1 MSALGSLVVKLA
13 LDYAE
18 YTQGLDR
25 TSQEALKFAQNSQ
38 KSFDQAGNSAK
49 EFLGNV
55 AGNVAG
61 AIASVVGLNAAF
73 AGVRESI
80 NILDSLD
87 ETAQKTGSSIE
98 DLSRI
103 AKVARNFG
111 DAFEPIEQ
119 AIVKLSK
126 NLADIDNPS
135 SDAIRALDAIGVS
148 ARDNEGKLRT
158 SAAVY
163 IDVARAL
170 QGYEDGNQKAAV
182 ATALFGK
189 SGAELLPAINNLA
202 QGIGDVTAISDE
214 YTRQAGL
221 FNDQVARGKARV
233 NELYESMAVEL
244 LPTLNIIAAAVN
256 NSSSQFD
263 VFSFAS
269 NAAKVVLKGLA
280 IAGYTVVD
288 MFNTAGRGLGAWAA
302 RVEAL
307 ARLDFEG
314 VRTIGQAFA
323 EDNKKSVEE
332 YRKFFDTV
340 MNGEKQIASAIDN
353 GGTKKALEFQLNLP
367 PAIDRTTQSLEK
379 QGKAFDMELYKL
391 RQYQDDAKRARDITA
406 SVATQQ
412 EQYNQKLEELERL
425 KPYLS
430 VETYS
435 RALQKAQDELGGVKD
450 TAQKTFNDIDQYAV
464 QASRNIQTSLANFL
478 FDPFDDGL
486 KGMVQGV
493 ANAAR
498 RMLAEFAAMRIS
510 NAIGLSSLF
519 GLGSSA
525 ASASAGATGA
535 GGGLN
540 LLNVASAGSGLMNL
554 FKGGFGATS
563 LLSSV
568 GGMLPGSAGAFF
580 SGMGGGAIAGV
591 SSPAALAGASFAP
604 ILGPAVALFAAD
616 AITRMIAGDKTI
628 SNNGIWKAVSSI
640 PVIGIVPNLINALF
654 GRGPLKQKETSL
666 TGAIGLDGFES
677 GMLQARFEAKGGL
690 FRSNKTDFAR
700 VDAVTGEIWTD
711 NQKQLGAFAQGLSKA
726 SKEIFGAFNDTAKQ
740 TSETLK
746 QVGMDLGLSN
756 DALAG
761 FSYQINLVSEK
772 GKMLTE
778 EQIGKE
784 IENMT
789 EAMARKLLPTVDDF
803 AKRGETA
810 LQTISRLG
818 AEFNSLS
825 DAVSLIFGKSSADA
839 KAMISGTSFAG
850 RTAFVDAAGGTDALA
865 QKAAFFSQNFFTST
879 ELLTQSQTRLD
890 EQLQALGLSSD
901 LTKDQFRGLVQ
912 SFGQVGGIS
921 EDLLQSMLNLA
932 PSFVSVRAAEEQL
945 AAQVQQQRLGLET
958 QLLQLQGNTVELRR
972 RELEALDPANRA
984 LQENIYAL
992 IDQKA
997 AAESSAAAL
1006 KNNLTGAFSDLQKS
1020 VAEEKTRI
1028 TDAYNKAVEESQERI
1043 NGVTASIGKLK
1054 SLSDA
1059 LKSTVD
1065 QIQPLSRDQAKYQIL
1080 SAINA
1085 AKLGGGLPDADSLRN
1100 ALGVLGNSQN
1110 VSGFSSSF
1118 DFAREQAK
1126 TANLITELGD
1136 ITGSKLSTEQQNLS
1150 ALEDARK
1157 LLDDGFKQKV
1167 GRLDGL
1173 LEQGQQQIDALSGIN
1188 SGIFSLAEAIGR
1200 FNTASIA
1207 AGGGSISGGYG
1218 NRIISNQDI
1227 IDYFKVPHTPSE
1239 IARDAGKYGVTSQQ
1253 IIATGRFTQAD
1264 ADKFFLDNPDIPRFA
1279 AGGFHRGGLRIVG
1292 ERGPELE
1299 RTGPSSI
1306 TSNGD
1311 LKELLGNRELI
1322 NQLKKLIS
1330 EMEENTKFNERV
1342 SNKLD
1347 ALTVGGNTLRV
1358 KQVS

>member
-13 LDYAE
+13 LDHAE

-87 ETAQKTGSSIE
+87 EAAQKTGSSIE

-111 DAFEPIEQ
+111 DAFEPIDQ
-119 AIVKLSK
+119 AIVKLAK

-135 SDAIRALDAIGVS
+135 SDAARALDAIGVS
-148 ARDNEGKLRT
+148 ARDSEGKLK
-158 SAAVY
+158 SSGAVY

-170 QGYEDGNQKAAV
+170 QDYEDGSSKAAI

-202 QGIGDVTAISDE
+202 QGIGDVSATSKE
-214 YTRQAGL
+214 YTELAAL
-221 FNDQVARGKARV
+221 FNDQVAKGKARV

-244 LPTLNIIAAAVN
+244 LPTLNTIAAAVN

-269 NAAKVVLKGLA
+269 DAAKVVLKGLA
-280 IAGYTVVD
+280 IAAFTVVD
-288 MFNTAGRGLGAWAA
+288 TFQGMGREIGARAA
-302 RVEAL
+302 QIAAL
-307 ARLDFEG
+307 SQLDFDG
-314 VRTIGQAFA
+314 AKFIGQALA
-323 EDNKKSVEE
+323 EDNAKSREA
-332 YRKFFDTV
+332 YDKFVDTV
-340 MNGEKQIASAIDN
+340 WNGEQKIAAAIEN
-353 GGTKKALEFQLNLP
+353 GGTRKALDFQLNLP

-379 QGKAFDMELYKL
+379 QAKAFDIELYKL

-435 RALQKAQDELGGVKD
+435 RALQKAQDELGGVQK
-450 TAQKTFNDIDQYAV
+450 AGEKTFNELDQYAV

-478 FDPFDDGL
+478 FDPFNDGL

-493 ANAAR
+493 ANAVR
-498 RMLAEFAAMRIS
+498 RMLAEFAAMKIANS
-510 NAIGLSSLF
+510 IGLSGLF

-525 ASASAGATGA
+525 ASASTGAGSA

-540 LLNVASAGSGLMNL
+540 LLSMASAGSGLMNL

-580 SGMGGGAIAGV
+580 SGIGGGAIPGV
-591 SSPAALAGASFAP
+591 SSSAALAGSSFGAF
-604 ILGPAVALFAAD
+604 LGPIAALGGID
-616 AITRMIAGDKTI
+616 MIGRMLAGDKKL
-628 SNNGIWKAVSSI
+628 GGAEMI
-640 PVIGIVPNLINALF
+640 PVIGGFLAAMF
-654 GRGPLKQKETSL
+654 GRGPYKFRQQSL
-666 TGAIGLDGFES
+666 QGTISSDGFDGDITNVFRSKGGFFVGNKHKSVTEQFSPEIQALFDSTIGGFFQAAHNASMNLGLDAA
-677 GMLQARFEAKGGL
+677 L
-690 FRSNKTDFAR
+690 
-700 VDAVTGEIWTD
+700 VDNFSQEI
-711 NQKQLGAFAQGLSKA
+711 
-726 SKEIFGAFNDTAKQ
+726 
-740 TSETLK
+740 
-746 QVGMDLGLSN
+746 
-756 DALAG
+756 
-761 FSYQINLVSEK
+761 QIKSEK
-772 GKMLTE
+772 GQKLTEQAITDMLTG
-778 EQIGKE
+778 IGDNIAK
-784 IENMT
+784 T
-789 EAMARKLLPTVDDF
+789 ALPIVDQF
-803 AKRGETA
+803 KKAGETSA
-810 LQTISRLG
+810 QTLSRLSG
-818 AEFNSLS
+818 EFTSLS
-825 DAVSLIFGKSSADA
+825 DAASLIFGKSSADA
-839 KAMISGTSFAG
+839 RAMISGTSFAG

-879 ELLTQSQTRLD
+879 ELLTQSQARLD

-921 EDLLQSMLNLA
+921 EDLLQSLLNLA
-932 PSFVSVRAAEEQL
+932 PAFVSVRAAEEQL
-945 AAQVQQQRLGLET
+945 AEQQRQQAAQVQQQRLGMET

-984 LQENIYAL
+984 LQENIFAL

-997 AAESSAAAL
+997 ATDAL
-1006 KNNLTGAFSDLQKS
+1006 KNNLAGAFSDLQKS
-1020 VAEEKTRI
+1020 VAEEKSRI
-1028 TDAYNKAVEESQERI
+1028 TDAYNKAVEESQKRI
-1043 NGVTASIGKLK
+1043 NGVTESIGKLK

-1059 LKSTVD
+1059 LKATVD
-1065 QIQPLSRDQAKYQIL
+1065 QIQPLSRDQAKFQIL

-1085 AKLGGGLPDADSLRN
+1085 AKLGGDLPDADTLRN

-1110 VSGFSSSF
+1110 ISGISSSF

-1126 TANLITELGD
+1126 TANLISELGD
-1136 ITGSKLSTEQQNLS
+1136 ITGSKLATEDQNLS
-1150 ALEDARK
+1150 TLQDARK
-1157 LLDDGFKQKV
+1157 LLDDGFKQEV

-1188 SGIFSLAEAIGR
+1188 ASVLSLAEAIGK
-1200 FNTASIA
+1200 FNIASAA
-1207 AGGGSISGGYG
+1207 AGGGSISGGSLG
-1218 NRIISNQDI
+1218 NPAISNQDI
-1227 IDYFKVPHTPSE
+1227 IDYFKTPRTPAE
-1239 IARDAGKYGVTSQQ
+1239 IARDADKYGVTSQQ
-1253 IIATGRFTQAD
+1253 IIATGRFSRAD
-1264 ADKFFLDNPDIPRFA
+1264 ADKFFLDNPNIPRFA
-1279 AGGFHRGGLRIVG
+1279 TGGFHRGGLRIVG
-1292 ERGPELE
+1292 EQGPELE
-1299 RTGPSSI
+1299 STGPSRI
-1306 TSNGD
+1306 TSNSD
-1311 LKELLGNRELI
+1311 LKDLLSDKELVGQLRELI
-1322 NQLKKLIS
+1322 AEVKQS
-1330 EMEENTKFNERV
+1330 TKFNKRV
-1342 SNKLD
+1342 SRKLD
-1347 ALTVGGNTLRV
+1347 SVTAGGTALRV
-1358 KQVS
+1358 KIPA